1 MDGRFRSAADN
12 VAVFFSV
19 GEAGAARVLLPGGT
33 RGLVTRGAKDRAS
46 ANGTH
51 CWRSARCRAMA
62 KKLSDLDL
70 AGKRVLVRVDF
81 NVPLDEQ
88 GRVTSDARIRESLP
102 TIRAILQA
110 GGRPVLMS
118 HLGRPKGKVVEAMR
132 MAPVAKKLAELLGSP
147 VKTVKDCIGREAE
160 AASKALQPGE
170 CLLLENLRFRDAE
183 EAGDPAFAAALAR
196 NGDVY
201 VDDAFGSAHRAHASV
216 SGVPKLLPAAAGL
229 LLQKELDAFAR
240 VLGKPARPF
249 VAILG
254 GAKVSDKLPVIE
266 HLLPKVD
273 ALIIGGAMAYTF
285 LAQQGRK
292 VGKSLVEKELVAA
305 AGKVLALAQA
315 QQKRLLLPQDH
326 VCAAEFKA
334 DSKPSV
340 CKGDI
345 PDGLMGLDIGPE
357 TQKLFCDALKGAKTI
372 VWNGPM
378 GVFEMPAFSKGTE
391 AVAKAVAD
399 SGAFSVVGGGD
410 SVAAVEKTG
419 VVGRIS
425 HVSTGG
431 GASLELLEGK
441 VLPGVAALG

>member
-1 MDGRFRSAADN
+1 
-12 VAVFFSV
+12 
-19 GEAGAARVLLPGGT
+19 
-33 RGLVTRGAKDRAS
+33 
-46 ANGTH
+46 
-51 CWRSARCRAMA
+51 MA
-62 KKLSDLDL
+62 KKLTDLPL

-81 NVPLDEQ
+81 NVPLDAQ

-102 TIRAILQA
+102 TIQAILKA

-118 HLGRPKGKVVEAMR
+118 HLGRPKGKVVESMR
-132 MAPVAKKLAELLGSP
+132 MAPVAERLGQLLGSP
-147 VKTVKDCIGREAE
+147 VRTAKDCIGAEAE
-160 AASKALQPGE
+160 AASKALQKGE

-183 EAGDPAFAAALAR
+183 EAGDAAFAQALAK
-196 NGDVY
+196 NGDLY
-201 VDDAFGSAHRAHASV
+201 VDDAFGTAHRANASV
-216 SGVPKLLPAAAGL
+216 SGVAKLLPSAAGL

-240 VLGKPARPF
+240 VLSAPQRPF

-266 HLLPKVD
+266 NLLPKVD
-273 ALIIGGAMAYTF
+273 TLIVGGAMAYTF
-285 LAQQGRK
+285 LVQQGRK
-292 VGKSLVEKELVAA
+292 VGRSLVEKELVEQ
-305 AGKVLALAQA
+305 AGKVLAQA
-315 QQKRLLLPQDH
+315 RAAGKRLLLPQDH

-340 CKGDI
+340 QKGDI

-357 TQKLFCDALKGAKTI
+357 TVKLFVDALQGSRTI

-378 GVFEMPAFSKGTE
+378 GVFEMDAFAKGTE
-391 AVAKAVAD
+391 APARAVALQTKA
-399 SGAFSVVGGGD
+399 GAFSVVGGGD
-410 SVAAVEKTG
+410 SVAAAEKTG
-419 VVGRIS
+419 VVGQLS